1 VADGLRSVGLDVL
14 PAQGTYYVTADVAP
28 LGYDDGMD
36 FCRDLPGRC
45 GVVAIP
51 NRVFYDD
58 ESAGRSI
65 VRFAYC
71 KRFEVLHEAIDRL
84 SRLAA

>member
-1 VADGLRSVGLDVL
+1 
-14 PAQGTYYVTADVAP
+14 
-28 LGYDDGMD
+28 MD

-58 ESAGRSI
+58 QQAGRSI

-71 KRFEVLHEAIDRL
+71 KRMEVLDEAMDRL
-84 SRLAA
+84 SGLAA